1 MNFDVEVVLKGRDYA
16 ITESVAVSH
25 GDPRTWDEQAVR
37 DVLIAILQAI
47 ARVEQPDAGERAVAL
62 RGFSWIVEPAEDK
75 QVVIAIEIPMGA
87 AIAGPFAI
95 GQSQLDTLI
104 TKVLRTEREPS
115 AAQTIH

>member
-16 ITESVAVSH
+16 VRESVSVAH
-25 GDPRTWDEQAVR
+25 GDPRTWNEDAVR

-47 ARVEQPDAGERAVAL
+47 ARVEQPDAVERAVAL

-75 QVVIAIEIPMGA
+75 KVVIAIEIPMGA

-95 GQSQLDTLI
+95 GQPQLDALI
-104 TKVLRTEREPS
+104 TNVMRSERAPRVT
-115 AAQTIH
+115 QTIH

>member
-16 ITESVAVSH
+16 ITESVAVAH
-25 GDPRTWDEQAVR
+25 DDPRTWGEDAVR
-37 DVLIAILQAI
+37 DVLVAILQAI
-47 ARVEQPDAGERAVAL
+47 ARVEQPEGAERAVAL

-75 QVVIAIEIPMGA
+75 KVVIAIEIPMGA

-95 GQSQLDTLI
+95 GQAQLDALI
-104 TKVLRTEREPS
+104 TKVLQSEREPR

>member
-25 GDPRTWDEQAVR
+25 EDPRNWNEEAVR
-37 DVLIAILQAI
+37 DVLVAILQAI

-62 RGFSWIVEPAEDK
+62 RGFSWIVEPAEDQK
-75 QVVIAIEIPMGA
+75 VVIAIEIPMGA

-95 GQSQLDTLI
+95 GQAQLDGLI
-104 TKVLRTEREPS
+104 TKVLRNEREPR